1 MQTNPTCHLKRSE
14 LWGFE
19 VTHIIVSFG
28 VMMLTNLICSAL
40 KLPVFASW
48 IAGIGCL
55 AVLRLLS
62 IGKKAGHMGFVAL
75 YLTRPRLYLGGTL
88 RSARKDTPKC

>member
-19 VTHIIVSFG
+19 VSHIIVSFG
-28 VMMLTNLICSAL
+28 LMMLTNVICSAL

-48 IAGIGCL
+48 IVGLGCL

-75 YLTRPRLYLGGTL
+75 FLTRPRLHLGGTL
-88 RSARKDTPKC
+88 RTARKENS